1 MHSDEDK
8 FKYFKGVL
16 DEIYIIIRNN
26 YKLKLE
32 KIIDEIDVHIRKYNE
47 KNNVYNFER
56 VDDNNIDYI
65 FSIYM
70 TEYIKMR
77 GRKRIFKDEVR
88 LLQEVRKAKIDSIL
102 SK

>member
-1 MHSDEDK
+1 MHSDEEK

-16 DEIYIIIRNN
+16 GEIHIIIKKN
-26 YKLKLE
+26 YKLKMD

-47 KNNVYNFER
+47 KNSVYNFER

-70 TEYIKMR
+70 TEYVKMR
-77 GRKRIFKDEVR
+77 GRKRIFKDEIRLVEHIRISKIDR
-88 LLQEVRKAKIDSIL
+88 LLT
-102 SK
+102 

>member
-8 FKYFKGVL
+8 FKYFKGVVN
-16 DEIYIIIRNN
+16 EIYTIINKN
-26 YKLKLE
+26 YNLKLD
-32 KIIDEIDVHIRKYNE
+32 KIIDKIDVHIRKYNE
-47 KNNVYNFER
+47 KNSVYNFER

-70 TEYIKMR
+70 TEYVKMR

-88 LLQEVRKAKIDSIL
+88 LVERIRIAKINRL
-102 SK
+102 LT